1 MTQNRRRILEILF
14 PANGSPLLRWAAL
27 GILAGVAVGI
37 LVAAFALLSG
47 GGDDGPG
54 VVITPIAPA
63 ADDRTAGAV
72 EPSTSPA
79 APSATTT
86 EPDDDTST
94 VATTTEPDGDDTST
108 SAATTEPDEDS
119 SASTATATEPDGDD
133 TTTATTPAQPAAP
146 TVSDLDELH
155 RRYGEAP
162 DATLGRLRIPVIG
175 VDAPVGQ
182 RYVSAKMPN
191 PTGPGDVVW
200 YDFSEWDGLGGV
212 PGGGGNAVFS
222 GHVDYNFPIPWAEAH
237 YRGEGVFYALNLLS
251 PGDVIE
257 VEVGG
262 KVMQYTVKWT
272 RMVEADGPDQV
283 WLPILT
289 GDVGVDSITLITC
302 GGEFDTVTKSYRD
315 RFIVRAERA

>member
-1 MTQNRRRILEILF
+1 MTSNRHGILDTLF
-14 PANGSPLLRWAAL
+14 SSGGSPLLRWAAL

-37 LVAAFALLSG
+37 VIAAVALFSG

-54 VVITPIAPA
+54 VVITPISTTADAEPA
-63 ADDRTAGAV
+63 AADPA
-72 EPSTSPA
+72 PSTPTQSVTAPRPA
-79 APSATTT
+79 DDTPTTSTTT
-86 EPDDDTST
+86 EPADDDATTATTTTPADDDTST
-94 VATTTEPDGDDTST
+94 
-108 SAATTEPDEDS
+108 AATTEPD
-119 SASTATATEPDGDD
+119 ADD
-133 TTTATTPAQPAAP
+133 TTTTTTTTQPASAP
-146 TVSDLDELH
+146 TVSSLDELH
-155 RRYGEAP
+155 RRFGEAP
-162 DATLGRLRIPVIG
+162 DATLGRLRIPVLG
-175 VDAPVGQ
+175 VDAAVGR
-182 RYVSAKMPN
+182 RYVNAKMPD

-222 GHVDYNFPIPWAEAH
+222 GHVDYNLQIPWAEAY

-262 KVMQYTVKWT
+262 KIMQYTVKWT
-272 RMVEADGPDQV
+272 RQVAADGPDNV

-289 GDVGVDSITLITC
+289 GDVAVDSITLITC
-302 GGEFDTVTKSYRD
+302 GGEFDVATKTYRD

>member
-1 MTQNRRRILEILF
+1 MTSNRPGILETLF
-14 PANGSPLLRWAAL
+14 PANGSSPLLRWAAL

-37 LVAAFALLSG
+37 LVAAFALLSP

-63 ADDRTAGAV
+63 AQDSTAGAV
-72 EPSTSPA
+72 APSTSTDPPA
-79 APSATTT
+79 ATTTAPDGDTSTAATTTEPDADDAPATAATTEPDDASADTTAATTT
-86 EPDDDTST
+86 EPDDGED
-94 VATTTEPDGDDTST
+94 AT
-108 SAATTEPDEDS
+108 
-119 SASTATATEPDGDD
+119 TATA
-133 TTTATTPAQPAAP
+133 PAQPAAP
-146 TVSDLDELH
+146 TVRDLDELH
-155 RRYGEAP
+155 RRFGEAP

-175 VDAPVGQ
+175 VDAAVGQ

-212 PGGGGNAVFS
+212 PGGGNNAVFS

-302 GGEFDTVTKSYRD
+302 GGDL
-315 RFIVRAERA
+315 AGG

>member
-1 MTQNRRRILEILF
+1 MTSNRHGILDTLF
-14 PANGSPLLRWAAL
+14 SSGGSPLLRWAAL
-27 GILAGVAVGI
+27 GILAGVAIGI
-37 LVAAFALLSG
+37 VVALFALVSG
-47 GGDDGPG
+47 GGDDGPD
-54 VVITPIAPA
+54 VVITPISTSADAEPA
-63 ADDRTAGAV
+63 AADPA
-72 EPSTSPA
+72 PSTPSQTTTATEPDDDATTTSTTTEPA
-79 APSATTT
+79 GEDTTTATTTT
-86 EPDDDTST
+86 EPDD
-94 VATTTEPDGDDTST
+94 E
-108 SAATTEPDEDS
+108 
-119 SASTATATEPDGDD
+119 D
-133 TTTATTPAQPAAP
+133 TTTATTTTAPAGDTSTTAPASAP

-162 DATLGRLRIPVIG
+162 DATLGRLRIPVLG
-175 VDAPVGQ
+175 VDAAVGR
-182 RYVSAKMPN
+182 RYVDAKMPN

-222 GHVDYNFPIPWAEAH
+222 GHVDYNLQIPWAEAH

-272 RMVEADGPDQV
+272 RQVEANGPDNV
-283 WLPILT
+283 WLPILS
-289 GDVGVDSITLITC
+289 GDVSVDSITLITC
-302 GGEFDTVTKSYRD
+302 GGEFDVATKTYRD

>member
-1 MTQNRRRILEILF
+1 MTSNRHGILDTLF
-14 PANGSPLLRWAAL
+14 SSGGSPLLRWAAL
-27 GILAGVAVGI
+27 GILAGVAIGI
-37 LVAAFALLSG
+37 VVALFALVSG

-54 VVITPIAPA
+54 VVITPISTTADTQPA
-63 ADDRTAGAV
+63 TADPA
-72 EPSTSPA
+72 PST
-79 APSATTT
+79 PSQSVTTT
-86 EPDDDTST
+86 EPDDDAATTS
-94 VATTTEPDGDDTST
+94 TTTEPAG
-108 SAATTEPDEDS
+108 E
-119 SASTATATEPDGDD
+119 D
-133 TTTATTPAQPAAP
+133 TTTATTTTAPDDEDTTAATTTAPAGDTATTAPASAP

-155 RRYGEAP
+155 RRFGEAP
-162 DATLGRLRIPVIG
+162 DATLGRLRIPVLG
-175 VDAPVGQ
+175 VDAAVGR
-182 RYVSAKMPN
+182 RYVDAKMPN

-222 GHVDYNFPIPWAEAH
+222 GHVDYNLQIPWAEAH

-272 RMVEADGPDQV
+272 RQVEADGPDNV
-283 WLPILT
+283 WLPILS
-289 GDVGVDSITLITC
+289 GDVSVDSITLITC
-302 GGEFDTVTKSYRD
+302 GGEFDVATKTYRD